1 MLPVNNLPFM
11 HWLTYAKPIVSI
23 RDHRINLET
32 LTLGTLAEPALTFT
46 MTHVLANLAKELA
59 KVPQVLHKLS
69 MDRTSASYKIKYGL
83 AETFSKG
90 PIRNIKNTFFT

>member
-1 MLPVNNLPFM
+1 MD
-11 HWLTYAKPIVSI
+11 WLIYTKPIVSI

-46 MTHVLANLAKELA
+46 MTHVLTNLA

-69 MDRTSASYKIKYGL
+69 MDRTSVSYKIKYGL

-90 PIRNIKNTFFT
+90 PIRNIKNTIFS

>member
-1 MLPVNNLPFM
+1 MD
-11 HWLTYAKPIVSI
+11 WLIYTKPIVSI

-46 MTHVLANLAKELA
+46 MTHVLTNLAKELA

-69 MDRTSASYKIKYGL
+69 MDRTSVSYKIKYGL

-90 PIRNIKNTFFT
+90 PIRNIENTIFS